1 MYKRSILPKPI
12 AHYPEDPTAG
22 KPEDV
27 YYNSV
32 DEVFKKFD
40 GTAWVT
46 IGADATTISTSL
58 TTLTN
63 AVNDFE
69 IKVLMGVY

>member
-12 AHYPEDPTAG
+12 ASYPEDPTAG

-32 DEVFKKFD
+32 DEIFKKFD
-40 GTAWVT
+40 GTTWVN
-46 IGADATTISTSL
+46 IGADSQSINTAISDL
-58 TTLTN
+58 
-63 AVNDFE
+63 E
-69 IKVLMGVY
+69 IKILMGVY

>member
-40 GTAWVT
+40 GTAWVP
-46 IGADATTISTSL
+46 IGASAQTIDAAL
-58 TTLTN
+58 
-63 AVNDFE
+63 NDLE
-69 IKVLMGVY
+69 IKILMGVY